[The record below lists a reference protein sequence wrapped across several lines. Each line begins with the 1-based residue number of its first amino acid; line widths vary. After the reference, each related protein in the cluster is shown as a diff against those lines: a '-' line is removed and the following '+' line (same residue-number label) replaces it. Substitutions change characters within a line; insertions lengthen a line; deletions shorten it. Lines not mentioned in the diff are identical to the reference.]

1 MRAVTVAKGNTCSLG
16 PITVVHSAHMALDGS
31 LEDSDDIDDA
41 GSADG
46 YQLIFAD
53 ELSAYTGVSVLSIS
67 LFALTVY

>member
-1 MRAVTVAKGNTCSLG
+1 
-16 PITVVHSAHMALDGS
+16 MALDGS
-31 LEDSDDIDDA
+31 LEDSDDVDDA

-53 ELSAYTGVSVLSIS
+53 ELSAYAGVSVLSIS